1 MKWAKKIAAGML
13 AAALSLAL
21 LCGCSEKTLLAVTDK
36 EVQIDFGNST
46 TRTLVWASYH
56 IEVATTFECT
66 NTADGTKFYV
76 EEVVH
81 QCYVGT
87 QQSGTLEIRENPYI
101 KDKDGQSVPGGVYS
115 VNRTNSTYSENGA
128 FSDVEKVLVRVAF
141 SYEDYSAHNGRLQEA
156 WAASRM
162 RDGKLYYVEILKFDC
177 GTAEM
182 YYQTEGNGSDSNDLK
197 YIEVYLAGDETPQAE
212 FCTKVTIGER
222 YAAVEYADVSKL
234 SKAG

>member
-87 QQSGTLEIRENPYI
+87 QQSGTLEIRDQGN
-101 KDKDGQSVPGGVYS
+101 KDKDGTTVPEGVYS
-115 VNRTNSTYSENGA
+115 VNRTAGTYSKNGV
-128 FSDVEKVLVRVAF
+128 FSDVEKVLTRVAL